1 MLSKLIRLGF
11 VADFMV
17 YDFASN
23 VVKGRIAETLVEEM
37 FKKSGYMVYRFGYEA
52 ILENLSQNRR
62 ELQESDTLEKI
73 KSIPDFLVVSQNG
86 SVQLIEVKYSGT
98 GNIQKSK
105 LNKYAEFWKE
115 ARILLVI
122 PNKPHFLINYIEN
135 FLKTEKMF
143 PLEND
148 RYTKIDSKIVERFSE
163 VVKQYF
169 KE

>member
-1 MLSKLIRLGF
+1 
-11 VADFMV
+11 MV

-73 KSIPDFLVVSQNG
+73 KSIPDFLVVSPNG
-86 SVQLIEVKYSGT
+86 SVQLIEVKYSGS
-98 GNIQKSK
+98 GSIQKSK

-122 PNKPHFLINYIEN
+122 PDKPHFKINYIEN

-148 RYTKIDSKIVERFSE
+148 RYTKIDSKIIERFSE

>member
-1 MLSKLIRLGF
+1 
-11 VADFMV
+11 MV

-52 ILENLSQNRR
+52 VLENLSQNRR
-62 ELQESDTLEKI
+62 ELQESDTLDKI
-73 KSIPDFLVVSQNG
+73 KSIPDFLVVSPNG
-86 SVQLIEVKYSGT
+86 SVQLIEVKYSST
-98 GNIQKSK
+98 SNIQKSK

-143 PLEND
+143 PLEKD
-148 RYTKIDSKIVERFSE
+148 RYTKIDSKIIEKFSE